1 MYLLFMTLA
10 CTKTKR
16 FDITIPAEINID
28 QEIKVLAPVNRE
40 NSEESDKAINELI
53 RNMSDA
59 RNPRFALIDQ
69 KRSQSAY
76 TSSNVESGTVLTR
89 AETEK
94 ICKRSEATGILSLEK
109 FRYDKDWNFSTYQT
123 TKERR
128 RTITE
133 DGKERE
139 QVITEDVTM
148 HRASLSVDMNS
159 DWKVYACDGEIID
172 NNRKVSSKDLSAEGE
187 SRSDAKSSIGE
198 TDDIIDEMAKN
209 IGMQYFRRV
218 SPYEISVQRKYYPSG
233 HAKIKAGNEAL
244 DEGNYAGAESLFR
257 QASEESTKKNKGKAL
272 YNLAM
277 VLEIMNRIN
286 ESLEAALDANRYLKN
301 DMSQTYVDVL
311 RKRKKDLD
319 ELKKQL
325 GQ

>member
-1 MYLLFMTLA
+1 MYLIFMTLA

-28 QEIKVLAPVNRE
+28 QNIKVLAPVNRE
-40 NSEESDKAINELI
+40 NSDESDRSINELI

-59 RNPRFALIDQ
+59 RNPRFSLIDQ
-69 KRSQSAY
+69 KRAQSAY
-76 TSSNVESGTVLTR
+76 TSSNVESGKVLTQ

-94 ICKRSEATGILSLEK
+94 ICKRAEATGILSLEK
-109 FRYDKDWNFSTYQT
+109 FRYDKDWSFSTYQT
-123 TKERR
+123 TKEKR

-148 HRASLSVDMNS
+148 HRASFSIDMNS
-159 DWKVYACDGEIID
+159 DWKIYSCDGEVID
-172 NNRKVSSKDLSAEGE
+172 NNRKVSNKDLSAEGE
-187 SRSDAKSSIGE
+187 SRSDAKSAIGE
-198 TDDIIDEMAKN
+198 TEDIIEEMSKSL
-209 IGMQYFRRV
+209 GMQYFRRI

-233 HAKIKAGNEAL
+233 HAKIKSGNEAL

-257 QASEESTKKNKGKAL
+257 QASKEATKKNKGKAL

-277 VLEIMNRIN
+277 ALEIMDRID
-286 ESLEAALDANRYLKN
+286 ESLESALDANRYLQN
-301 DMSQTYVDVL
+301 DMSQTYVDIL
-311 RKRKKDLD
+311 RKRKKDRD
-319 ELKKQL
+319 ELNQQL